1 MNPVPNLIGSFT
13 TDILEWGSGVFKIA
27 FRLEPKNVINT
38 FSYFI
43 WPVEME
49 FYMDGF
55 VFNYNEDYHKG
66 LSVVDVINHF
76 VSHKFQ
82 KGDFKV
88 LNWCQ

>member
-27 FRLEPKNVINT
+27 FRFEPKTKINT

-43 WPVEME
+43 WPIEME
-49 FYMDGF
+49 AYIDGF
-55 VFNYNEDYHKG
+55 VFNYNEDYHKD